1 MKAFWTPRALRDV
14 EEVLTFIAK
23 DIPGAASDLADRI
36 LSVVEDVLLTQPMIG
51 RPGRV
56 AGTREYVV
64 QPSYILAYRVT
75 GDAID
80 ILTFRHSARR
90 WPDRL

>member
-1 MKAFWTPRALRDV
+1 MKVFWTRRALQDV
-14 EEVLTFIAK
+14 EEILSFIAA
-23 DIPGAASDLADRI
+23 DNPQSAADVADRI
-36 LSVVEDVLLTQPMIG
+36 LQVVQDVLAAQPMIG

-64 QPSYILAYRVT
+64 QPSYILAYRVI
-75 GDAID
+75 GDSID